1 MTIAKDAANIILHC
15 DEIFSF
21 KFKDTMRMP
30 EIITCVQP
38 VEKARK
44 INVCQGKKEIK
55 LLFADCNCINR
66 KCKADL

>member
-21 KFKDTMRMP
+21 EFKDTMRMP
-30 EIITCVQP
+30 EIITSVQP

-44 INVCQGKKEIK
+44 INVC
-55 LLFADCNCINR
+55 
-66 KCKADL
+66 